1 MSLPSAV
8 RRRVPLLTRRVVAA
22 FVARLLVAD
31 APALIDVAASAPT
44 WMWVVI
50 LILLGLVLLGVL
62 ALAVLRACWP
72 SQSLH
77 RKQLLEALLRR
88 SAP

>member
-1 MSLPSAV
+1 M
-8 RRRVPLLTRRVVAA
+8 
-22 FVARLLVAD
+22 
-31 APALIDVAASAPT
+31 IDVAASAPT

-77 RKQLLEALLRR
+77 RKQPLEALLRR